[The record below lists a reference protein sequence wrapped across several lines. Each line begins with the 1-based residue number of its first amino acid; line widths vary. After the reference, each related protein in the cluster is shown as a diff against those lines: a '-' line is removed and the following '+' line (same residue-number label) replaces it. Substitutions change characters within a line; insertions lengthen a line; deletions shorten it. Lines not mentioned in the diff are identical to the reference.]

1 MKTKLRSTVYA
12 AMLLAPLAGAFVAE
26 PVAAQQRAAQPS
38 IRNMSLNS
46 DAGLS
51 PGATL
56 RVQVYASPNAKR
68 GSVTLGESGV
78 SIPLRQQSPGNY
90 TGSYVVRRAD
100 RIDPMQLMTAR
111 LTYGQRSYSRQFNF
125 PPAFQALSM
134 GNAPAANRQAR
145 RDERPPQITDLTPSN
160 GEQVAERRNMR
171 ISARIDDE
179 GSGIDADSV
188 RMRLNGRDVTADTR
202 VNENRV
208 VFRDELEPGRH
219 TAEVTVRDRAGN
231 ATTKAWTFDVEDRE
245 RRGDRGD
252 RNDRYAGS
260 GPLPLEVTSLSNN
273 MVVDARGNL
282 DIRGRTVPNAT
293 VRVRVDSVAS
303 AAGMFGVAVPVA
315 DYTVQADRDGRFAL
329 NVAPRGIPVPG
340 SRYDVRVTSTSGS
353 ETAEERLTLI
363 QRQG

>member
-1 MKTKLRSTVYA
+1 MKTKLRSTVAA

-38 IRNMSLNS
+38 VRNMSINS

-56 RVQVYASPNAKR
+56 RVQVNASPNARR
-68 GSVTLGESGV
+68 GNVTLGESGV

-90 TGSYVVRRAD
+90 TGSYVVRRTD
-100 RIDPMQLMTAR
+100 RIDPTQLMTAR
-111 LTYGQRSYSRQFNF
+111 LTYGERSYSRQFNF
-125 PPAFQALSM
+125 PPAFQALAM
-134 GNAPAANRQAR
+134 GNAPQGDRQAR
-145 RDERPPQITDLTPSN
+145 RDERAPQITDLTPSN
-160 GEQVAERRNMR
+160 GEQVGERRNTR

-188 RMRLNGRDVTADTR
+188 RLRLNGRDVTADTR
-202 VNENRV
+202 VNDNRI
-208 VFRDELEPGRH
+208 VFRDDLEPGRY

-231 ATTKAWTFDVEDRE
+231 ASTKAWTFDVEEDRN
-245 RRGDRGD
+245 R
-252 RNDRYAGS
+252 RNDRYSGS

-282 DIRGRTVPNAT
+282 EIKGRTVPNAT
-293 VRVRVDSVAS
+293 VRVRIDSVAS
-303 AAGMFGVAVPVA
+303 AAGMFGVAMPVA
-315 DYTVQADRDGRFAL
+315 DHTVQADRNGFFGL
-329 NVAPRGIPVPG
+329 TVSPRGLPVPG

>member
-1 MKTKLRSTVYA
+1 MRTKLRSTVAA
-12 AMLLAPLAGAFVAE
+12 AMLLAPLATAFLAE

-38 IRNMSLNS
+38 ISNMSLNS

-56 RVQVYASPNAKR
+56 RVQVYASPNARR
-68 GSVTLGESGV
+68 GNVTLGESGV

-100 RIDPMQLMTAR
+100 RIDPTQLMTAR
-111 LTYGQRSYSRQFNF
+111 LTYGERSYSRQFNF
-125 PPAFQALSM
+125 PSAFQALAM

-160 GEQVAERRNMR
+160 GEQVGERRNTR

-179 GSGIDADSV
+179 GSGIDTDSV
-188 RMRLNGRDVTADTR
+188 RLRLNGRDVTADTR
-202 VNENRV
+202 VNDNRL
-208 VFRDELEPGRH
+208 VFRDDLDPGRY

-231 ATTKAWTFDVEDRE
+231 ATNKAWTFDVDEDRND
-245 RRGDRGD
+245 RRGDR
-252 RNDRYAGS
+252 YSGS

-282 DIRGRTVPNAT
+282 EIRGRTVPNAT

-303 AAGMFGVAVPVA
+303 AAGMFGVAIPVA

-340 SRYDVRVTSTSGS
+340 SRYEVRVNSTSGS